1 MEHTKISLSKR
12 DDLNLEFP
20 LYKVIDN
27 QAFATGVVITSQCET
42 VQSMILMGEN
52 PHKKF
57 QTVFEVKNEKK
68 TSCVSNIQFIFI
80 FYIRIGLREPV
91 YIIKLDQQW
100 SNMKYN
106 QLTSNITF
114 YQYN

>member
-42 VQSMILMGEN
+42 V
-52 PHKKF
+52 
-57 QTVFEVKNEKK
+57 
-68 TSCVSNIQFIFI
+68 
-80 FYIRIGLREPV
+80 
-91 YIIKLDQQW
+91 
-100 SNMKYN
+100 
-106 QLTSNITF
+106 
-114 YQYN
+114 